1 MTRIGHGGDV
11 YAAARELGRGL
22 HRLLDFSAS
31 INPLGPSPA
40 ALRAIA
46 GAGQLL
52 QHYPDPTCWDL
63 RQALAAYW
71 QRPSEEFLIGNG
83 STELI
88 HLLPMALQIRRLL
101 VIGPTFSEYGAAMTR
116 CGGQVSMV
124 TADRTDGYRAPL
136 EKVFAST
143 HDIGQ
148 TGRARPPIDA
158 LLLCNPNSPTGYVCD
173 AAAVRKLA
181 RLAARRGLWF
191 LVDETFAEYCDD
203 ASILSKALPVRT
215 IVLRS
220 FTKFYGLPGLRVG
233 YVVAKSH
240 VIKRIGAH
248 QPPWSVNMLAQRA
261 AVAALQDVRH
271 ARLSLRFM
279 ERERA
284 RLLKGLERLSGCSA
298 FPSAA
303 NFILMELPVGH
314 KAEAAVA
321 ALRRQGILIRDCSQV
336 PGLNARSVRVAVRT
350 RADNDRLLQALSTV
364 IRKGDS

>member
-1 MTRIGHGGDV
+1 MKRIGHGGEV
-11 YAAARELGRGL
+11 YAAARELGRGV

-40 ALRAIA
+40 ALRTIGRAE
-46 GAGQLL
+46 QWL

-63 RQALAAYW
+63 RQALAAHW
-71 QRPSEEFLIGNG
+71 QRPAEEFLIGNG

-88 HLLPMALQIRRLL
+88 HLLPMALQIRHLL
-101 VIGPTFSEYGAAMTR
+101 VIGPTFSEYGAAMKR

-124 TADRTDGYRAPL
+124 MADRTDGYRPPL

-143 HDIGQ
+143 HEIGE
-148 TGRARPPIDA
+148 TETDRPPIDA

-173 AAAVRKLA
+173 AIAVRKLA

-203 ASILSKALPVRT
+203 ASILSQTLPART

-233 YVVAKSH
+233 YAVAKRH

-261 AVAALQDVRH
+261 AVAALRDARH
-271 ARLSLRFM
+271 TRLSLRFM
-279 ERERA
+279 DRERA

-314 KAEAAVA
+314 KTEGAVA

-336 PGLNARSVRVAVRT
+336 PGLNDRSVRVAVRT

-364 IRKGDS
+364 IRKGGS